1 MPRSSR
7 LRPQNQAAR
16 RGHQRGNTGAI
27 LDAAKAR
34 VEKFD
39 DSHEVKPRN
48 NPVDHDLLKREELQ
62 ARMAYGR
69 AKREGRSG
77 TALFVPM
84 LEWWLT
90 RLNRT
95 RAMRSLNLFFFHYGT
110 VMAAGAAYMM
120 FFSVSAMLVAGFSV
134 AGLVISGDEE
144 LQAFIVEAVETAVP
158 GVIDTGDGGLARPDQ
173 LFDTAGFN
181 TALVVSLLVAIVASL
196 SWIHG
201 LRSGIRSIFDRPLMA
216 EYIWVVKARDFL
228 IMLVL
233 GAVLAATT
241 AANLIT
247 TVSLDATLGFLGWE
261 ALDGPVTR
269 LAAIGVSFVLDVL
282 VAILVMRVASRIVI
296 PVAALWQVAI
306 IAGVGSSLLRQL
318 STQLISNAT
327 SNDVLLP
334 FATVLGLFFYFYLFS
349 LVYLMAASWG
359 AIVASDQAVRS

>member
-1 MPRSSR
+1 
-7 LRPQNQAAR
+7 
-16 RGHQRGNTGAI
+16 
-27 LDAAKAR
+27 
-34 VEKFD
+34 
-39 DSHEVKPRN
+39 
-48 NPVDHDLLKREELQ
+48 
-62 ARMAYGR
+62 
-69 AKREGRSG
+69 
-77 TALFVPM
+77 
-84 LEWWLT
+84 
-90 RLNRT
+90 
-95 RAMRSLNLFFFHYGT
+95 
-110 VMAAGAAYMM
+110 
-120 FFSVSAMLVAGFSV
+120 
-134 AGLVISGDEE
+134 
-144 LQAFIVEAVETAVP
+144 
-158 GVIDTGDGGLARPDQ
+158 
-173 LFDTAGFN
+173 
-181 TALVVSLLVAIVASL
+181 
-196 SWIHG
+196 
-201 LRSGIRSIFDRPLMA
+201 MA

-359 AIVASDQAVRS
+359 AIVASDQADRS